1 MDDIMKMSLEELRRE
16 YLQLKSKLEET
27 EISKSYIYDLY
38 ETERKKLAAF
48 KDAVKSVVT
57 LIE

>member
-16 YLQLKSKLEET
+16 YLQLKSQLEET
-27 EISKSYIYDLY
+27 EKSKAYIYGMY

-48 KDAVKSVVT
+48 KDAVKSIVI

>member
-27 EISKSYIYDLY
+27 EKGKTCIYEMY
-38 ETERKKLAAF
+38 EMERKKLAAF
-48 KDAVKSVVT
+48 KDAVKSIVI

>member
-1 MDDIMKMSLEELRRE
+1 MKMSLDELRRE

-27 EISKSYIYDLY
+27 EKNKTCFYELY

>member
-1 MDDIMKMSLEELRRE
+1 MKMSLEELRRE
-16 YLQLKSKLEET
+16 YLQLKSQLEET
-27 EISKSYIYDLY
+27 EKNKSCFYELY

>member
-27 EISKSYIYDLY
+27 EKSKSCIYGLY

-48 KDAVKSVVT
+48 KDAVKSIVI

>member
-1 MDDIMKMSLEELRRE
+1 MKISLEELRRE

-27 EISKSYIYDLY
+27 EKSKSYIYDLY

>member
-1 MDDIMKMSLEELRRE
+1 MKMSLEELRRE

-27 EISKSYIYDLY
+27 EKSKSYIYGLY

-48 KDAVKSVVT
+48 KDAVKSVVI

>member
-1 MDDIMKMSLEELRRE
+1 MKMSLEELRRE
-16 YLQLKSKLEET
+16 YLQLKSRLEET
-27 EISKSYIYDLY
+27 EKSKSCIYDLY

-48 KDAVKSVVT
+48 KDAVKSIVI

>member
-27 EISKSYIYDLY
+27 EKNKSCFYEMY

-48 KDAVKSVVT
+48 KDAVKSIVI
-57 LIE
+57 LIG

>member
-1 MDDIMKMSLEELRRE
+1 MKMSLEELRRE

-27 EISKSYIYDLY
+27 EKSKSYIYDLY

-48 KDAVKSVVT
+48 KDAVKSVVI

>member
-1 MDDIMKMSLEELRRE
+1 MKMSLEELRRE

-27 EISKSYIYDLY
+27 EKSKTCFY
-38 ETERKKLAAF
+38 EMYEKERKKLAAF
-48 KDAVKSVVT
+48 KDAVKSVVI